1 MASKKTDVS
10 RRKFLQRSAA
20 LGVGAAVWPGL
31 LRRASAASRDRIV
44 IYHSSVAD
52 SIHPYNHS
60 SSPIYGNWQ
69 HVIEPLVELDYD
81 KKDYVGVLA
90 ESWEF
95 QGKQW
100 VFKLR
105 QGVKFHNGA
114 PLTSKDVAFSI
125 EKMRDEKGG
134 SLQAPN
140 FKDVTEVQTPDDQTV
155 VFVTKQ
161 PLAIFLDRLEN
172 RFILSKVAGDKF
184 GDQLYQ
190 NPIGTGPYK
199 FVSYQRGGNMV
210 FTRNDDYWGG
220 KAAIK
225 EVVFRKVTEEA
236 ARLAA
241 LESGQADFIN
251 NVPVHEVA
259 RFQKHPR
266 VRIDRLEGLRMFLLA
281 MNVAHKPFDNK
292 LVRQAVNY
300 SVDAPAIVK
309 NIFDGIGYPLN
320 GPVGSNV
327 IGADPKHKR
336 YPYDPKKA
344 RELLAEAGYKDGC
357 DVQLYY
363 SPGRYPKDREVC
375 QVVAAQMVKGGFRVE
390 LISQEWA
397 LFWDKTGVNGGRLPF
412 YYIGRGSLTDADTLY
427 DQYFRT
433 GTTKRTNYS
442 NPELDKIII
451 EQQKTADQKKRVALL
466 QQAGRIIMEE
476 APMVPLYNLADIYGV
491 ARNVVWKMRPDEKVL
506 GWDMK
511 IK

>member
-10 RRKFLQRSAA
+10 RRKFLKKSAA
-20 LGVGAAVWPGL
+20 LGVTAAVWPGL
-31 LRRASAASRDRIV
+31 LRRASAASRDRVV

-81 KKDYVGVLA
+81 NKEYVGVLA

-281 MNVAHKPFDNK
+281 MNVAHKPFDSK

-344 RELLAEAGYKDGC
+344 RELLAQAGYKDGC

-442 NPELDKIII
+442 NPELDKVII
-451 EQQKTADQKKRVALL
+451 EQQKTADPKKRVALL
-466 QQAGRIIMEE
+466 QQAGTIIMEE
-476 APMVPLYNLADIYGV
+476 APMVPLYNLADIYGS
-491 ARNVVWKMRPDEKVL
+491 ARNLIWKKRPDEKVL
-506 GWDMK
+506 AWDMT

>member
-1 MASKKTDVS
+1 MASKKTDVN
-10 RRKFLQRSAA
+10 RRNFLKKSAA
-20 LGVGAAVWPGL
+20 LGVGAVMWPGL
-31 LRRASAASRDRIV
+31 LRRASAASPDRVV

-90 ESWEF
+90 ESWQF
-95 QGKQW
+95 QGNKW

-125 EKMRDEKGG
+125 EQMRDEKGG

-344 RELLAEAGYKDGC
+344 KELLAQAGYKDGC

-442 NPELDKIII
+442 NPELDKIIV
-451 EQQKTADQKKRVALL
+451 EQQKTPDQKKRIALL
-466 QQAGRIIMEE
+466 QQAGKIIMEE
-476 APMVPLYNLADIYGV
+476 APMVPLYNLADIYGS
-491 ARNVVWKMRPDEKVL
+491 ARNLIWKKRPDEKVL
-506 GWDMK
+506 AWDMK